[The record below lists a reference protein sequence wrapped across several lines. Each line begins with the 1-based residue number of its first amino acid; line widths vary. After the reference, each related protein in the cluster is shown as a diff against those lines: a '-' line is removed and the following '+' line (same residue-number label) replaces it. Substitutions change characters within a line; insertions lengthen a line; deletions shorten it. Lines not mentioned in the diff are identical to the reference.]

1 MCYVCTAWS
10 FGRAHCFELI
20 KPQNK
25 LCHCMCLSFLFSGF
39 APAPVTKNC
48 RAVACRFSERGEGS
62 WRSIQQSWGTL
73 PTWALWP
80 RFSGNT
86 RAGNLGCHRK
96 MVNHD
101 GFLLPL
107 TRAFHPNSEGISI
120 LQYVSQGFKAQP
132 YECILGV
139 LRMNYYYWCG
149 QCWVQNKV
157 KNIRWGHL
165 SKSLGTWRFWCKP
178 CLNNIIRWFT
188 KFKAKWPSPMAWA
201 ESQFK
206 FWHWGFTYWA
216 TAP

>member
-1 MCYVCTAWS
+1 VPILPFLRLCPGTSYE
-10 FGRAHCFELI
+10 ELQSSRLPFQW
-20 KPQNK
+20 KRGGFLALNPAK
-25 LCHCMCLSFLFSGF
+25 LGYTSNLGSGLS
-39 APAPVTKNC
+39 
-48 RAVACRFSERGEGS
+48 
-62 WRSIQQSWGTL
+62 
-73 PTWALWP
+73 ALWP

-206 FWHWGFTYWA
+206 F
-216 TAP
+216 